1 MADVSR
7 RRKRCRT
14 RIARGE
20 TFHNHANGRFH
31 SGHAAAG
38 ARWNSVAPTARL
50 APDAFSQVLPQNR
63 NRVHLQSAKDQRP
76 DGFSDV
82 VLIEAYSPIRK
93 LYEAG
98 EKTQNL

>member
-1 MADVSR
+1 MAGNVVIRPVGNDER
-7 RRKRCRT
+7 
-14 RIARGE
+14 
-20 TFHNHANGRFH
+20 
-31 SGHAAAG
+31 AA
-38 ARWNSVAPTARL
+38 WEPLSNSVAPTARL

-76 DGFSDV
+76 DGFSGV